1 MNSILKSIGLTKDQV
16 SKMLGVKPA
25 EQTQPRTLKSKR
37 RIPKHVA
44 ESILSDKSGRTLE
57 ELANKHK
64 VSVYYVWSV
73 KNKHH
78 QR

>member
-16 SKMLGVKPA
+16 AKMLGVKPA
-25 EQTQPRTLKSKR
+25 EQTQPRTLKTKR
-37 RIPKHVA
+37 RIPQHVA

-73 KNKHH
+73 KNK
-78 QR
+78 QRTK

>member
-16 SKMLGVKPA
+16 AKMLGVKPA
-25 EQTQPRTLKSKR
+25 EQTQPRTLKTKR
-37 RIPKHVA
+37 RIPQHVA

-64 VSVYYVWSV
+64 VSDYYVWSF
-73 KNKHH
+73 KNKHK

>member
-1 MNSILKSIGLTKDQV
+1 MNSILKSIGLTKDQIA
-16 SKMLGVKPA
+16 KMLGLKPA
-25 EQTQPRTLKSKR
+25 DQPKPRTLKTKR

-73 KNKHH
+73 KNKHK

>member
-1 MNSILKSIGLTKDQV
+1 MNSTLKSIGLTKDQIA
-16 SKMLGVKPA
+16 KMLGVKPA
-25 EQTQPRTLKSKR
+25 EQTQPRTLKTKR
-37 RIPKHVA
+37 RIPQHVA

-73 KNKHH
+73 KNK
-78 QR
+78 QRTK

>member
-1 MNSILKSIGLTKDQV
+1 MARTFKDQV
-16 SKMLGVKPA
+16 AKMLGVKPA

-73 KNKHH
+73 KNKHK